1 MKTKVEPAVLKH
13 VSFSEAP
20 SQTSS
25 ADSSAP
31 QASVNQVETDIKK
44 MNIKDPGEGSS
55 VPRHLNERPTNQD
68 PCESGY
74 FLKTSERCK
83 KAPYRGLLNQ
93 GATCFLN
100 AALQVLFMTQ
110 EFRDRVLRA
119 PRSTSERLESALKKL
134 FEELSHQDPD
144 APSVS
149 TKGVIQALGI
159 ERVYEQQD
167 AVEYFLDILEKV
179 GFNLAE
185 VFRGTMRNLRRC
197 SRNHESYDDSDFK
210 SIQISLNTRDGPYTL
225 ENGVESYFA
234 STKLVGD
241 DQMYC
246 EECDEKSDTIW
257 SCEIS
262 EYPAVLAL
270 HLKRFV
276 YDYCSNRF
284 VKNHCPMD
292 VPLQLRLQQE
302 YWLYAVVNHRGS
314 RYGGHYTADI
324 LAPEDNK
331 WFCFD
336 DSRVTETNESKL
348 KGSREAYLLLYQK
361 TYSPA
366 GYETRKDTLRSQA
379 DSTDPRTGQLM
390 KLTELTKQTVLTKLT
405 EPTEP
410 MALTETIEP
419 TKLTELTKLTEPT
432 ESMVLT
438 VPIEPTKLTV
448 LTKPTEPTALTE
460 TTEPMALTEPTES
473 TKLTVLTESTALTEP
488 TEPMALTKPTELTE
502 PTALTEPTEPTKQT
516 VLTKLTEPTE
526 PMALTKTIEPTKLTE
541 LTKLTYP
548 TESMALTEP
557 IEPTKLT
564 VLTKPTEPT
573 ALTETTE
580 PMALTEPTEPTKLT
594 EPMELTEPKAL
605 KEPTDPMAL
614 TEPIEPT
621 KLTVLIKIT
630 ESTVLTE
637 LTEPTEPMALT
648 PLTEPTK
655 LMELTELALCES
667 GTASP
672 AGSRKCSEGHSAS
685 SVERVEDVEEAQMKS
700 EAETSRAEERG
711 GAHDKKDLKDWMCF
725 SVSAVTRR
733 LRILVLSRT
742 ESHKN
747 TVEEMILRHAGFSSQ
762 PQLYCDESLKDSLEV
777 CRPGPHVILW
787 VTPLEMNQKDI
798 QAFKKVYRF
807 LGRTARRYIMIVFI
821 SEGRPSESS
830 KNTTR
835 KYRPIKNSLVLD
847 ISAHLSD
854 QAKNLFYK
862 LKKTAYK
869 NPRMPYYDNKP
880 RKVRH
885 KKTKKKKHERER
897 ARKSKLR
904 SNHGERERRKQ
915 S

>member
-292 VPLQLRLQQE
+292 VPLQLRLQKQE

-361 TYSPA
+361 T
-366 GYETRKDTLRSQA
+366 
-379 DSTDPRTGQLM
+379 
-390 KLTELTKQTVLTKLT
+390 
-405 EPTEP
+405 
-410 MALTETIEP
+410 
-419 TKLTELTKLTEPT
+419 
-432 ESMVLT
+432 
-438 VPIEPTKLTV
+438 
-448 LTKPTEPTALTE
+448 
-460 TTEPMALTEPTES
+460 
-473 TKLTVLTESTALTEP
+473 
-488 TEPMALTKPTELTE
+488 
-502 PTALTEPTEPTKQT
+502 
-516 VLTKLTEPTE
+516 
-526 PMALTKTIEPTKLTE
+526 
-541 LTKLTYP
+541 
-548 TESMALTEP
+548 
-557 IEPTKLT
+557 
-564 VLTKPTEPT
+564 
-573 ALTETTE
+573 
-580 PMALTEPTEPTKLT
+580 
-594 EPMELTEPKAL
+594 
-605 KEPTDPMAL
+605 
-614 TEPIEPT
+614 
-621 KLTVLIKIT
+621 
-630 ESTVLTE
+630 
-637 LTEPTEPMALT
+637 
-648 PLTEPTK
+648 
-655 LMELTELALCES
+655 
-667 GTASP
+667 
-672 AGSRKCSEGHSAS
+672 S